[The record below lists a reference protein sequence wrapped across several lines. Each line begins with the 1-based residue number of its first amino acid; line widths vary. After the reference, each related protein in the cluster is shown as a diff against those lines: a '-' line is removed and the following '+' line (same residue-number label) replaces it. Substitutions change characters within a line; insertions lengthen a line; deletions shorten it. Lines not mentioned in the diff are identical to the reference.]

1 MIQINNLY
9 KSYGIAETKVDVL
22 KGIDLNIAAG
32 KLVCLLG
39 PSGSGKSTL
48 LNILGGIEHIDKGSV
63 TVFNHELEKMNN
75 KELTLYRRNNVGF
88 VFQFYNLISDLTV
101 EENIQVGQYVSKSPL
116 DLDRLISSLGLSEQR
131 KKYPNEIS
139 GGQAQRT
146 SIARAIIK
154 KPSLL
159 ICDEPTGALDYNT
172 GKAILKLLQDTC
184 REKGVTVILITHNSA
199 IAPMADRVIKIKNG
213 KVSEMTVN
221 NNPVSVETIEW

>member
-48 LNILGGIEHIDKGSV
+48 LNILGGIERIDKGSV

-88 VFQFYNLISDLTV
+88 VFQFYKGT
-101 EENIQVGQYVSKSPL
+101 SKNPL
-116 DLDRLISSLGLSEQR
+116 
-131 KKYPNEIS
+131 
-139 GGQAQRT
+139 
-146 SIARAIIK
+146 
-154 KPSLL
+154 
-159 ICDEPTGALDYNT
+159 
-172 GKAILKLLQDTC
+172 
-184 REKGVTVILITHNSA
+184 
-199 IAPMADRVIKIKNG
+199 
-213 KVSEMTVN
+213 
-221 NNPVSVETIEW
+221 